1 MINTPVQLELP
12 AEPTALP
19 GSSQQTSADGAN
31 TMTREVSRPAT
42 IADKQSLMEAS
53 SDSIQPTE
61 DDFFEIEGTEVP
73 AKPADRMGT
82 KTASEVREIVDK
94 IKRRRGIDERRI

>member
-1 MINTPVQLELP
+1 MINTPVQLELS

-61 DDFFEIEGTEVP
+61 DDFFEIVGLTFQRNRQIVWEP
-73 AKPADRMGT
+73 RPP
-82 KTASEVREIVDK
+82 VRFAISSTNKAAARD
-94 IKRRRGIDERRI
+94 

>member
-12 AEPTALP
+12 AERTALP
-19 GSSQQTSADGAN
+19 GASQQTFADGAN

-61 DDFFEIEGTEVP
+61 DDFFEIVGTDVP

-82 KTASEVREIVDK
+82 TTASEVRDIVDK
-94 IKRRRGIDERRI
+94 

>member
-1 MINTPVQLELP
+1 MIKTPVQLELP

-42 IADKQSLMEAS
+42 IADKQSLIEA
-53 SDSIQPTE
+53 DPTHGGRFLR
-61 DDFFEIEGTEVP
+61 DCGD
-73 AKPADRMGT
+73 
-82 KTASEVREIVDK
+82 
-94 IKRRRGIDERRI
+94 